1 MFQMR
6 QCATHERFRDVQ
18 LVARMESDLLN
29 AFFTWILDGAMQWYA
44 SGLTDIPAIMRKETE
59 NYIQENDEVGEF
71 LADETTEEVGQ
82 FIPSSGLYKKYC
94 EWCRERNSPAKGSKT
109 FSQDMEKKYKKER
122 KKVGYVFMGLR
133 FKTPAD
139 KDDGFIEI

>member
-1 MFQMR
+1 MPQW
-6 QCATHERFRDVQ
+6 DVQ
-18 LVARMESDLLN
+18 LAARMESDLLDT
-29 AFFTWILDGAMQWYA
+29 FFTWILDGARQWYA
-44 SGLTDIPAIMRKETE
+44 TGLVDIPAVMRKETE